1 MAALLNALHVL
12 SAFWFVTGL
21 LARNIA
27 LGRAA
32 RSRDIAA
39 TNELLGLSGIFEKRM
54 VIPGSQAVLL
64 FGVVLVFV
72 GGYRFSGPGYNW
84 ILVSL
89 ILFATVIVLIP
100 TVFIPRGKRF
110 EQDLAEATGEG
121 RFNPDLTAAFRDPAV
136 RWAHGWELAVLI
148 AIIVL
153 MVTKP
158 F

>member
-1 MAALLNALHVL
+1 MAALINVLHVL
-12 SAFWFVTGL
+12 SSFWFVTGL
-21 LARNIA
+21 VARNIA

-32 RSRDIAA
+32 RSADIAA
-39 TNELLGLSGIFEKRM
+39 TDELLGLSGIFEKRM

-72 GGYRFSGPGYNW
+72 RDYRFAGPGYNW

-89 ILFATVIVLIP
+89 LLLASVIVLIP
-100 TVFIPRGKRF
+100 TVFVPKGKRF
-110 EQDLAEATGEG
+110 ERVLAEATGQGSVTPE
-121 RFNPDLTAAFRDPAV
+121 LTAAFRDRAV
-136 RWAHGWELAVLI
+136 RWAHRWEIAVVI